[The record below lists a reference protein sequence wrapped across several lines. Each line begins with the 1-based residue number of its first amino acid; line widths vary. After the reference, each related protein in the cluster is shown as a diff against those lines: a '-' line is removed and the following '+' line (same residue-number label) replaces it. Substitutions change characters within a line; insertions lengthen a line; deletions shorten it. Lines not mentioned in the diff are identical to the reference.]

1 MREIRKLLL
10 VGGGAAAVALASVAA
25 AVAGAQAIRG
35 TVTADGS
42 STVGPFAVAAAEGF
56 QRKYPGTRVTVG
68 ISGTGGGFERFCK
81 NEIDLSN
88 ASRPIRLSEAQRC
101 HDAGIGYIQFLVAN
115 DGLSLV
121 VNRQATW
128 VNCLTVAELKR
139 IWDRGSTVNNW
150 SQVRSGF
157 PNVPLKLFG
166 AGTDSGTFDFFT
178 EKING
183 TARRSRSDY
192 TASEDDNVTV
202 RGVAGDRG
210 GMGYFGLSYY
220 LENQGRLKL
229 LAVDGGGGCVRP
241 SNASVQSRAYKP
253 LSRGLFIYSKKKSFK
268 RDVVA
273 AYIRYIALNERAIS
287 RSARFVPLTKR
298 QLAKLKRQ
306 YNTAIKNRDKY

>member
-1 MREIRKLLL
+1 MKRIRKLLIIGSAVTL
-10 VGGGAAAVALASVAA
+10 VGLAATAAAI
-25 AVAGAQAIRG
+25 AGSQAIRG

-42 STVGPFAVAAAEGF
+42 STVGPFAQAAAEGY
-56 QRKYPGTRVTVG
+56 QRKYPGARVTVG

-81 NEIDLSN
+81 NETDLSN
-88 ASRPIRLSEAQRC
+88 ASRPIKLSEAQKC

-115 DGLSLV
+115 DGLSVV
-121 VNRQATW
+121 VNKQATW
-128 VNCLTVAELKR
+128 VNCLTTEELKKV
-139 IWDRGSTVNNW
+139 WDRGSQVNNW
-150 SQVRSGF
+150 HDIRPSF
-157 PNVPLKLFG
+157 PNVPLKLWG

-192 TASEDDNVTV
+192 TATEDDNVTV
-202 RGVAGDRG
+202 RGVAGERG

-220 LENQGRLKL
+220 EENTGRLKL
-229 LAVDGGGGCVRP
+229 LAINGGNGCVKP
-241 SNASVQSRAYKP
+241 SKATVQARTYKP

-287 RSARFVPLTKR
+287 KTAKFVPLTKV

-306 YNTAIKNRDKY
+306 YNTAIKNRKKY